1 MCVPARARCCVCV
14 ALARKTATTRR
25 TGRFLGTFGGALH
38 AWCHRPSVYGALGV
52 QEQIGTTARP
62 RRRAHMRCNAAC
74 DFCGKIVCACI
85 FLAFGGGFGG
95 LIGFFAT
102 GNSAQRIKQLEELP
116 ALLGADLG
124 LTVFLHVPY
133 AQRIPKVLPWLECH
147 ARPSKIVMFVK
158 PSQLHVCE
166 QHCSKRRSIYQSKR
180 CVCGLHSQSSI
191 NQKKNLSSF
200 FMHHA
205 LEYLDLKSTA
215 LLFAHA
221 DFYLDVKRFIGNGR
235 AITVA
240 EPENM
245 TEAMGVGT
253 SRFNPV
259 PGTNGTR
266 DMIHHRGLGCINL
279 DALDEPRYE
288 WHRGYRRTCRSA
300 AGAIGSAVCCVAWTD
315 AFYLPA
321 RPARAFVN
329 ALPLVHHL
337 PNEAALPTLLNHVA
351 QIHMNGFTRV
361 VRCPG
366 GCCSSV
372 PWKEALL
379 KGCGHRVNLA
389 SVPLN
394 WNEFSCLSRFGQP
407 HGRTR

>member
-1 MCVPARARCCVCV
+1 MFRKQISVHSHHEMRCEAACQLLGLAVCTCIIL
-14 ALARKTATTRR
+14 AL
-25 TGRFLGTFGGALH
+25 GGGVGAL
-38 AWCHRPSVYGALGV
+38 V
-52 QEQIGTTARP
+52 
-62 RRRAHMRCNAAC
+62 
-74 DFCGKIVCACI
+74 
-85 FLAFGGGFGG
+85 
-95 LIGFFAT
+95 GFFAS
-102 GNSAQRIKQLEELP
+102 GNSAERMKQLKELP

-124 LTVFLHVPY
+124 LTVFLHVPH
-133 AQRIPKVLPWLECH
+133 AQRIPKVLPWVECH
-147 ARPSKIVMFVK
+147 AQPSRIFMFVK
-158 PSQLHVCE
+158 PSQIGVCE
-166 QHCSKRRSIYQSKR
+166 QHCSKRISIGHSKR
-180 CVCGLHSQSSI
+180 CVCGLHSQSGSVFI
-191 NQKKNLSSF
+191 NQKTNLSTF
-200 FMHHA
+200 YMHHA
-205 LEYLDLKSTA
+205 LEYLDLQSTG

-259 PGTNGTR
+259 PGTNGTA
-266 DMIHHRGLGCINL
+266 DMIHHRGLGCISL
-279 DALDEPRYE
+279 DSLDEPQYE
-288 WHRGYRRTCRSA
+288 WHRGYRKNCRSA
-300 AGAIGSAVCCVAWTD
+300 AGAIGSAVCCIAWTD

-321 RPARAFVN
+321 RPARAFVH
-329 ALPLVHHL
+329 ALPLVHRL

-351 QIHMNGFTRV
+351 QTHTNGFTRV

-389 SVPLN
+389 RVPLN
-394 WNEFSCLSRFGQP
+394 WNDFSCHSRFGSP
-407 HGRTR
+407 RGRRR